1 MSENDILSQKMYK
14 LLNKVTE
21 NVDTYYYNETMWLI
35 FSDSKQ
41 WVIELTREG
50 TLWYNYYFFE
60 NVFIFFNLDVV
71 KNQHYIT
78 EWVENTIQNGVRST
92 GGSINHSIASVENTI
107 QNGVRSTKNL
117 CYGNLSDVEDTIKN
131 GVKKTYKHPYR
142 NNIMVEDI
150 LQNGV
155 KQDDKIIKET
165 IDENHHRLREVVVT
179 LKYGIKETKQEPS
192 QRTWMVDNV
201 IKETYH
207 DEYHHKGRVDGVIGK
222 GIKETNWRKVNN
234 FPEYENRVIENGKLI
249 KKD

>member
-92 GGSINHSIASVENTI
+92 TPEPYLKIRAVENTIQNGVRSTGGSINHSIASVEN
-107 QNGVRSTKNL
+107 
-117 CYGNLSDVEDTIKN
+117 TIKN

-179 LKYGIKETKQEPS
+179 LKYGIKET
-192 QRTWMVDNV
+192 
-201 IKETYH
+201 YH

>member
-92 GGSINHSIASVENTI
+92 EPDIH
-107 QNGVRSTKNL
+107 
-117 CYGNLSDVEDTIKN
+117 LSSMSVEDTIKN

-142 NNIMVEDI
+142 NNIMVEDV